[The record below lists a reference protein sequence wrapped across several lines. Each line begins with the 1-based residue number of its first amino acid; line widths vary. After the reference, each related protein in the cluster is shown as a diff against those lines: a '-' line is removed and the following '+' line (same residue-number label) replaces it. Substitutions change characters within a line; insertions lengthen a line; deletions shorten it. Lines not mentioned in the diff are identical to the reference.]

1 MTPLS
6 FLATIKSDISPER
19 LRLLLTGAT
28 VGNQSL
34 DPRDVARTALQLAS
48 EATGLNMGMVLVL
61 TRGKRVLLAK
71 QGFPPDWIETFL
83 SAAISFEG
91 SIIEQA
97 LDSRLPKVYSKID
110 YSSNDAVSQHLQLI
124 NLQSV
129 ACLPLQVSGNMPGIL
144 LMGDALEQ
152 TFSPEDVDFL
162 RIIAG
167 QINTGLHNAWLFS
180 QSQRQLEEARSV
192 AEAARTVVSSLDS
205 NQILTRIMEEV
216 TTRLDTEAA
225 ALLMVDHARQEL
237 EFAAVAGPK
246 SGNLRGVRLPMGQG
260 IVGWVA
266 EHNQPLLV
274 PDVSKDPRFFKG
286 LDKKTE
292 TTSQAILCVPLRVKD
307 ELIGVVEVINKK
319 QGPFTATDQ
328 HLLESLATFAAVA
341 IQNARYY
348 EESNRQMD
356 QATLYARDLTT
367 TFRQERRQREALDK
381 LRFSFLNVVGHELK
395 TPLTVILQGLE
406 ALKSQKFGLLN
417 TEQTEITH
425 MLDEQSAYLHRMI
438 DGLIAFATFSAR
450 QGVMKFKETSFDSVL
465 DEVLLLARFKATP
478 RQITIHENRPAPL
491 PTFSLDKEQLSEA
504 LLQLIDNAI
513 KYSPAGGII
522 TFNVE
527 FANEELNV
535 SISDQGPGIPA
546 DQVDRIWDSF
556 VQMNT
561 TLERGLEGLGLGLAI
576 ARYIVEAHNG
586 RISVDSVVGKGST
599 FIVRLPCKT

>member
-6 FLATIKSDISPER
+6 LLATLKSDISPER

-28 VGNQSL
+28 VVSQSL
-34 DPRDVARTALQLAS
+34 DPREVARTALRLAS
-48 EATGLNMGMVLVL
+48 EATNLNMGLVL
-61 TRGKRVLLAK
+61 LFTRGKRILLAK
-71 QGFPPDWIETFL
+71 KGFPSAWIETFL
-83 SAAISFEG
+83 SKAVPLNG

-97 LDSRLPKVYSKID
+97 LAVHLPKVYSKID
-110 YSSNDAVSQHLQLI
+110 HSSNDAVLQHLQRI

-144 LMGDALEQ
+144 LMGDPLAQAFL
-152 TFSPEDVDFL
+152 PEDVDFL
-162 RIIAG
+162 QVIAG
-167 QINTGLHNAWLFS
+167 QISTGLHNAWLFS

-192 AEAARTVVSSLDS
+192 AEAASAVVSSLDS
-205 NQILTRIMEEV
+205 TQILTRIMEEV

-246 SGNLRGVRLPMGQG
+246 SANLQGVRLPMGQG

-266 EHNQPLLV
+266 ERNEALLV

-292 TTSQAILCVPLRVKD
+292 TTSQAILCVPLRAKD
-307 ELIGVVEVINKK
+307 ELLGVVEVINKK
-319 QGPFTATDQ
+319 HGPFTAADQ

-348 EESNRQMD
+348 EEANRQMD

-406 ALKSQKFGLLN
+406 ALKSQRFGPLN
-417 TEQTEITH
+417 TEQTEITR

-450 QGVMKFKETSFDSVL
+450 QGAMKFKETPFEPVL
-465 DEVLLLARFKATP
+465 DEVMMLARFKANP
-478 RQITIHENRPAPL
+478 RQITIQENRATPL

-513 KYSPAGGII
+513 KYSPAGATI
-522 TFNVE
+522 TVSAE
-527 FANEELNV
+527 FANETLNI
-535 SISDQGPGIPA
+535 SMSDQGPGIPA
-546 DQVDRIWDSF
+546 DQIDRIWDSF

-561 TLERGLEGLGLGLAI
+561 TMERGLEGLGLGLAI

-586 RISVDSVVGKGST
+586 HISVDSVVGKGST
-599 FIVRLPCKT
+599 FTVCLPCKT